1 MEEKVKIDPEW
12 RMLILKARHLGL
24 SKDDVRRFIN
34 GADTAYDFHKRQQT
48 RKVKQIEDKIK
59 ENHPQQ

>member
-24 SKDDVRRFIN
+24 TKDDVRRFIN
-34 GADTAYDFHKRQQT
+34 DSVSSSAPLNIQQA
-48 RKVKQIEDKIK
+48 KK
-59 ENHPQQ
+59 

>member
-34 GADTAYDFHKRQQT
+34 GADTAYDF
-48 RKVKQIEDKIK
+48 IK
-59 ENHPQQ
+59 DSKPEK

>member
-24 SKDDVRRFIN
+24 TKDDVRRFIY
-34 GADTAYDFHKRQQT
+34 GAYTSQDSYKKQES
-48 RKVKQIEDKIK
+48 RKVKQEGEKIK